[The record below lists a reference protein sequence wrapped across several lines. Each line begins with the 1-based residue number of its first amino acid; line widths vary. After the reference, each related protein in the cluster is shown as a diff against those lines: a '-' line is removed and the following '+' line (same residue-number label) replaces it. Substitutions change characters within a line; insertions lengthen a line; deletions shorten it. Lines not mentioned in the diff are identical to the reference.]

1 MATYNGPVTIVTAD
15 GAEVGD
21 VEASLVSRMQDDP
34 GDGAWFGT
42 IRGEFDAFDLM
53 DGESRIKLP
62 DGHES
67 GFVLTR
73 TDLVVA
79 RAGVQIRGTGPAP
92 F

>member
-1 MATYNGPVTIVTAD
+1 VATYNGPASIVTAD
-15 GAEVGD
+15 GGEVD
-21 VEASLVSRMQDDP
+21 EVEASLVSREQDDP

-53 DGESRIKLP
+53 EGEATIKLP
-62 DGHES
+62 DGRES

-79 RAGVQIRGTGPAP
+79 RTGVQISGTGPTP